1 MDLSYPHPRR
11 RYLQNPHPLLTTF
24 HPPSSDGPAP
34 PPPDICNLALKKSA
48 TFHSPTSPS
57 CKERDPILHI
67 PSLPRRS
74 PTCPTD
80 LEAAIAAGDDRL
92 VHILGAVDRS
102 LSGVESFPCDSQS
115 TLTTEDLPVP
125 RFMLNAHVG
134 GPDCMDIDQGSDWSR
149 CSSPQPHVGRKHHT
163 SDSGIGSTVTS
174 SESSMPGDYP
184 GMKQGNPPAS
194 LYSSLRVI

>member
-1 MDLSYPHPRR
+1 MNLSQPHPRR
-11 RYLQNPHPLLTTF
+11 RYLQNPHPLLTSF
-24 HPPSSDGPAP
+24 HPSSSHGAAPSP
-34 PPPDICNLALKKSA
+34 PPPDNSNLALRKSA

-74 PTCPTD
+74 PTCPKD

-102 LSGVESFPCDSQS
+102 LSGLESFSSDNQS

-134 GPDCMDIDQGSDWSR
+134 GLDCMDIDQGSDRSR
-149 CSSPQPHVGRKHHT
+149 CSSSQLRGVRKHHT

-174 SESSMPGDYP
+174 SESSMPGDYV

-194 LYSSLRVI
+194 LCSSL